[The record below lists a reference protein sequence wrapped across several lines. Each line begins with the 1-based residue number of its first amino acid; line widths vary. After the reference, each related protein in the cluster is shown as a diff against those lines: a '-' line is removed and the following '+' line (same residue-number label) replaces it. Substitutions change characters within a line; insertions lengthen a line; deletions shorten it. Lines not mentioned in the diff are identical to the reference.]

1 MGELERLKEEDGS
14 TIVEAAM
21 VMPLVL
27 ISLIAM
33 LITMVFLVESLFM
46 QSNIHLYL
54 QAKAGE
60 ESETRISKSVES
72 FEATSQRRNMVKVV
86 SVEKTKYMKG
96 GYLLPRTFKKN
107 VDADA
112 YVINEKKIIRY
123 KDFFGKAVF

>member
-72 FEATSQRRNMVKVV
+72 FEATSQRRNMVKVL
-86 SVEKTKYMKG
+86 SVEKTKYMTG
-96 GYLLPRTFKKN
+96 GDLLPRTFKKN